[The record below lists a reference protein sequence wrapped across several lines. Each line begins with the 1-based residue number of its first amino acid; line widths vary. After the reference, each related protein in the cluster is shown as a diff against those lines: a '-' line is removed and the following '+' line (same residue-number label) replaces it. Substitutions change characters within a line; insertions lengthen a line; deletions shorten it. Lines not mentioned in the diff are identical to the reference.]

1 VRNPRLQQT
10 VLGAMFVAILLA
22 ATLTSALGP
31 SASPLPA
38 SAPPTT
44 FTLTVALTGS
54 STGTVT
60 SNPAGINCGST
71 CTASFAS
78 GTTVRL
84 TPTPGTGAFFAGWK
98 GACTGRNACTVLM
111 KKNATVIATFNVSQ
125 TVNVINHIIFMAQE
139 NRSLDHYFGEL
150 RQYWRDNGFADASFD
165 GLPQFNPTSGIPPL
179 YGPPLTNLGC
189 DPNDPPPA
197 QCKFDS
203 NSPTITSYQLITEC
217 LETPNPSWNAAHQA
231 WNLQNPVSGTPL
243 LNGYVWAGAQKG
255 RDANFY
261 DTDGIRIMGYYDDSS
276 LNYYYYMA
284 SQFATSDRWFSPVMT
299 RTSPNREYLLS
310 ATSQG
315 YVYPVGTNS
324 NDKNLLTAT
333 PIFEELQNAGITWKI
348 YVDTDYSSCATDPT
362 PQCLLTLSYIANF
375 EWGQTIPT
383 SYPNNIATITQ
394 YLSDVQNG
402 TLPQVALIE
411 PASDASLDE
420 HPSDTDQYTVDIQA
434 GANFVSTLIN
444 PLMTSSSWKD
454 SVFILT
460 YDEAGGFYD
469 HVPAQKAV
477 APDSFLSPV
486 DLNPGDVCTKT
497 TGPTCDFT
505 YTGFRIP
512 LLVVSPYAKKH
523 FVDHTVA
530 DYTAVLKLIETRFNL
545 APLTNRDAAQPDMT
559 EFFDFNSPPW
569 LTPPSP
575 PVQSQSGDC
584 YLNSLP

>member
-1 VRNPRLQQT
+1 MRNPLWQQI
-10 VLGAMFVAILLA
+10 VLWAMFVAILFA
-22 ATLTSALGP
+22 ATLASAIGP
-31 SASPLPA
+31 GASPLNA

-44 FTLTVALTGS
+44 YTVTVTLAGS

-78 GTTVRL
+78 GTRVRL
-84 TPTPGTGAFFAGWK
+84 TPTPGTGAFFDGWS
-98 GACTGRNACTVLM
+98 GACTGLTACTVLM
-111 KKNATVIATFNVSQ
+111 NKNATVTATFNVSQ
-125 TVNVINHIIFMAQE
+125 TVKVLNHIIFMAQE
-139 NRSLDHYFGEL
+139 NRSLDHYFGAL
-150 RQYWRDNGFADASFD
+150 RSYWKNNGFADRSFD
-165 GLPQFNPTSGIPPL
+165 GLPQFNPTSGLAPL
-179 YGPPLTNLGC
+179 YGPPPTNPGC
-189 DPNDPPPA
+189 DPNYPPPA

-203 NSPTITSYQLITEC
+203 NSPTVTSYQLITEC
-217 LETPNPSWNAAHQA
+217 IETPNPSWNASHQE
-231 WNLQNPVSGTPL
+231 WNQQNPVSGTPL
-243 LNGYVWAGAQKG
+243 LNGYAWASAQKG
-255 RDANFY
+255 RNANFY
-261 DTDGIRIMGYYDDSS
+261 DTDGIRAMGYYDDSS

-310 ATSQG
+310 GTSQG

-324 NDKNLLTAT
+324 HDQNLLTAT
-333 PIFEELQNAGITWKI
+333 PIFEELQNAGISWKI
-348 YVDTDYSSCATDPT
+348 YVDTDYTSCSSNPT

-375 EWGQTIPT
+375 QWGQTIPT
-383 SYPNNIATITQ
+383 NYPNNIATITQ

-411 PASDASLDE
+411 PASAASLDE
-420 HPSDTDQYTVDIQA
+420 HPSDSDLYTVDIQA

-454 SVFILT
+454 SVFILS
-460 YDEAGGFYD
+460 YDEAGGLYD
-469 HVPAQKAV
+469 HVPAHKAV
-477 APDSFLSPV
+477 APDNILSPL
-486 DLNPGDVCTKT
+486 DLNPEDVCTST

-505 YTGFRIP
+505 YTGYRIP
-512 LLVVSPYAKKH
+512 LIVVSPYTKKH

-530 DYTAVLKLIETRFNL
+530 DYTAILKLIETRFNL
-545 APLTNRDAAQPDMT
+545 APLTKRDAAQPDMT
-559 EFFDFNSPPW
+559 EFFNFNFPPW

-575 PVQSQSGDC
+575 PVQSQSEPC